1 VALGLVGSALLGNL
15 LWLDIP
21 AFALSQQQV
30 KEKLDPIP
38 VYLITNEQGLPLS
51 RAVSDEKNGKKG
63 ASVTG
68 VYMSRQEAET
78 FIKELKDL
86 KTKDTK
92 LAALVR
98 NLQVS
103 TVSLGYLYQQ
113 LEKTKSDP
121 NHLLFDFKPVQ
132 KEVDLAL
139 QLLQQN
145 GEKVDQFKSIPIFA
159 VRFGKDKAY
168 VPIQVLPD
176 KKQYIPLFFSEG
188 DAKTLLDQVKPK
200 FDKAYIQV
208 VDVDGVIKAF
218 QDFNDDWLK
227 NVVLVPSPESRAY
240 LKWLYDSRTHKES
253 SGKTPSSTGAATG
266 DSGKTPSSTG
276 IPEGN
281 TGNSTSVN
289 TK

>member
-1 VALGLVGSALLGNL
+1 MRFIIRWSVTLGLVGSALLGNL

-38 VYLITNEQGLPLS
+38 VYLITNRQGLPLS

-63 ASVTG
+63 ASITG
-68 VYMSRQEAET
+68 VYMSREEAQS
-78 FIKELKDL
+78 FIDQLKSL

-92 LAALVR
+92 LEAIVE

-121 NHLLFDFKPVQ
+121 NRLLFDFKPVK

-139 QLLQQN
+139 DLLHQS
-145 GEKVDQFKSIPIFA
+145 GEKVDEFRSIPIFA

-168 VPIQVLPD
+168 VPIQVLPN
-176 KKQYIPLFFSEG
+176 KKQYIPLFFSET

-208 VDVDGVIKAF
+208 VDVDGVIKTF
-218 QDFNDDWLK
+218 QDHNEDWLK
-227 NVVLVPSPESRAY
+227 DVVLVPSPESRAY
-240 LKWLYDSRTHKES
+240 IKSLSDSVTSKGS
-253 SGKTPSSTGAATG
+253 TGKTPSSAGT
-266 DSGKTPSSTG
+266 
-276 IPEGN
+276 PEGN